1 MGEKRLELKIS
12 QKLLVRT
19 GRARK
24 IVYELQEVNLFILGI
39 LQLMEKGRV
48 LGMKVSTG

>member
-1 MGEKRLELKIS
+1 MNSKYLRS
-12 QKLLVRT
+12 YRT

-24 IVYELQEVNLFILGI
+24 IVYELQERNLFILGI
-39 LQLMEKGRV
+39 LQLMEKERL